1 MMLSDVLD
9 PLQAIASRP
18 IPVIRCNKQALLS
31 LSVRNFT
38 TRRDD
43 DLYATSF
50 ALGPEETR

>member
-1 MMLSDVLD
+1 MMLSDVPD
-9 PLQAIASRP
+9 PLQPIASRP
-18 IPVIRCNKQALLS
+18 IPVTGCNKQALFS